1 MQNTQALHQ
10 EMHATIKL
18 QRRKMDEMVKAETE
32 KDQLIADLR
41 EQLQRSQGN
50 TSLFSSVLT
59 CAHSILYFSCD

>member
-1 MQNTQALHQ
+1 MQNAQALHQ

-41 EQLQRSQGN
+41 EQLQQSQGN

-59 CAHSILYFSCD
+59 YAHSILFFSCD